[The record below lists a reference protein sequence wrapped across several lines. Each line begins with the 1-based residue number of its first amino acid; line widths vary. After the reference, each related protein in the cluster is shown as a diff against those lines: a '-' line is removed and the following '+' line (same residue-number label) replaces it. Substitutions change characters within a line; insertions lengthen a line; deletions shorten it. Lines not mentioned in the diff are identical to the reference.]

1 MVALM
6 LGLAALPTN
15 AQRDKN
21 YYTQVVRLAD
31 GSEVRLLPDNVEK
44 VNVIKDD
51 DWQQMTI
58 AEFLKYNTSL
68 GVDSANTYV
77 QKGWRHDVL
86 NNENAMQNFWV
97 PTNAAWNEAKQK
109 LVPYCNYVG
118 KVSYKN
124 SNMGTSTI
132 SVDVNSLALIPIL
145 ENGLRTTAPQ
155 PILSRQQVL
164 NGEVT
169 VVENVPINTVVKE
182 VASTPG
188 SDPSSFVYV
197 QGGGRLRNSVDVV
210 NGISFVTVEQT
221 TNTGKPTVSAL
232 LPQPLSTT
240 YDIYCVLVPENPAYD
255 PSVEEV
261 KANRVNF
268 TLYYSDEYGSL
279 KEHYFPN
286 NDEEAVDNFKEKF
299 PSETDSYTIH
309 AFENDPTKVDTLYVG
324 RWTMPVCYEGLPN
337 EVTPVLSI
345 STPMKF
351 TSTILRERWAAYTRS
366 IRLAVVI
373 LRPVESEN
381 Q

>member
-1 MVALM
+1 MVVLVSGLVALS
-6 LGLAALPTN
+6 AH
-15 AQRDKN
+15 AQRDRN
-21 YYTQVVRLAD
+21 YYTQVVHLAD
-31 GSEVRLLPDNVEK
+31 GSEVRLLPDDIINMS
-44 VNVIKDD
+44 VIKAN

-58 AEFLKYNTSL
+58 AEYLKYNTSL
-68 GVDSANTYV
+68 AVDSANTYV

-109 LVPYCNYVG
+109 LAPYYNYVG

-124 SNMGTSTI
+124 SNMGTSTV
-132 SVDVNSLALIPIL
+132 SVDVNSQTSTLIL
-145 ENGLRTTAPQ
+145 ENGLQTTAPQ
-155 PILSRQQVL
+155 PILSHQQVL

-169 VVENVPINTVVKE
+169 VVENVPINAVVRE

-197 QGGGRLRNSVDVV
+197 QSGKLRNNIDVV
-210 NGISFVTVEQT
+210 NGISFVTVEPT
-221 TNTGKPTVSAL
+221 STTGKPTVSAL

-255 PSVEEV
+255 PTVEEV

-268 TLYYSDEYGSL
+268 TLYYSDENGSL
-279 KEHYFPN
+279 KEHFFPN
-286 NDEEAVDNFKEKF
+286 NDDEDVNSFKEKF

-345 STPMKF
+345 SIPMRY
-351 TSTILRERWAAYTRS
+351 TSTALRERWAAYTRS
-366 IRLAVVI
+366 IRLAAVI

-381 Q
+381 